1 MQKNSHESL
10 FFFCIFQVK
19 SLLGA
24 QNKISVVQ
32 LTNLDA
38 LPHRGAHVTIAPLKL
53 AGGAGGPA
61 R

>member
-1 MQKNSHESL
+1 MKL
-10 FFFCIFQVK
+10 YFFCIFQVK